1 MKFLDQLPLA
11 KKLSVYLAVFV
22 VVSVLFLAVF
32 FLFQYK
38 TYQTDALN
46 QMKTE
51 SAAVTAQIHSDMK
64 VQKTLLEQVASDAEL
79 RTFVRQWHDTPN
91 SGYQKTADRVLRRLL
106 DIRKTLDGSRLLV
119 ANNNSTIQSEEI
131 FRMTVEEFLA
141 HPWVD
146 SRIEDPS
153 QTQPVYWACGSLQS
167 GVNDWLICY
176 QGHYSATSPYGLEM
190 VAILAVPASRIEEML
205 DRQSDST
212 EFLLTGIPGQG
223 VLGNEKLGLTEEE
236 ISLCTE
242 ASAGELVRL
251 ASGSYTVVP
260 TPFSDEEMYLTGG
273 QFLALQDPDDVKD
286 SFRGMAILWAAALL
300 SLLGALAVLTRNV
313 TRHIIFRNKTVMK
326 HIARIAA
333 EDFTVSSELEGNDEF
348 YLINEELN
356 GLSVRLKRLI
366 TDDYKNTMALQQAA
380 IEKQQLQLEYQQEKI
395 VALQNQINPHYIV
408 NTLEAIRMKLLIQGE
423 RESSEMVLYLTESL
437 RTYAWTPHSVVTL
450 REELAFLDR
459 YLILQNY
466 RFLNK
471 ITYHVEVDDALLDV
485 ELPHF
490 LLQPLIENAIQHG
503 FKNMVAQP
511 HLELSILAEEEDLY
525 LVLSDNGLG
534 MEEEALQAL
543 RRRMEEDDFSTP
555 VGGASIGVLNVCR
568 RIKLLYGKDC
578 GLSIKSKPGYGT
590 EIEIRL
596 KRTRKEGL

>member
-1 MKFLDQLPLA
+1 MKFLDRLPLA
-11 KKLSVYLAVFV
+11 KKLSVYLAAFV
-22 VVSVLFLAVF
+22 LVSVLFLAVF
-32 FLFQYK
+32 FFFQHSSYRA
-38 TYQTDALN
+38 DAQD

-64 VQKTLLEQVASDAEL
+64 VQQTLMEQVASDTEL
-79 RTFVRQWHDTPN
+79 RSFVRQRHDAPDPT
-91 SGYQKTADRVLRRLL
+91 YQKTADRVLRRLL

-131 FRMTVEEFLA
+131 FRMTIEEFLA

-146 SRIEDPS
+146 HGIEDPS
-153 QTQPVYWACGSLQS
+153 RTQSVYWACGPLQN
-167 GVNDWLICY
+167 GLNDWLICY
-176 QGHYSATSPYGLEM
+176 QGLYSATSPYGLEM
-190 VAILAVPASRIEEML
+190 VAVLAVPASRFEQMM

-212 EFLLTGIPGQG
+212 DFLLTGLPGK
-223 VLGNEKLGLTEEE
+223 VLGNETLGLTEEE
-236 ISLCTE
+236 IRLCTE
-242 ASAGELVRL
+242 ASSGESVRL
-251 ASGSYTVVP
+251 DAGAYTVVS
-260 TPFSDEEMYLTGG
+260 TPFSDEAMNLTGG
-273 QFLALQDPDDVKD
+273 LFLALQNPEHVWE
-286 SFRGMAILWAAALL
+286 SFRGMAILWAVVLL
-300 SLLGALAVLTRNV
+300 TLLGTLAVLTRNV
-313 TRHIIFRNKTVMK
+313 TKHIISRNKAVMK

-333 EDFTVSSELEGNDEF
+333 EDFDVSSELEGNDEF

-366 TDDYKNTMALQQAA
+366 TDDYQNTLALQQAA
-380 IEKQQLQLEYQQEKI
+380 LEKQQLQLEYQQEQI

-437 RTYAWTPHSVVTL
+437 RTYAWTPNSVVTL

-490 LLQPLIENAIQHG
+490 LLQPLIENAISHG
-503 FKNMVAQP
+503 FKNMVAEP
-511 HLELSILAEEEDLY
+511 HLDLSVLAEGEDLY

-555 VGGASIGVLNVCR
+555 MGGASIGVLNVCR

-578 GLSIKSKPGYGT
+578 GLTIKSKPGYGT

>member
-11 KKLSVYLAVFV
+11 KKLSVYLAAFV
-22 VVSVLFLAVF
+22 TVSVLFLAVF
-32 FLFQYK
+32 FFSQYSA
-38 TYQTDALN
+38 YQADAQD

-64 VQKTLLEQVASDAEL
+64 VQQTLMEQVASDAEL
-79 RTFVRQWHDTPN
+79 RSFVRQWHDLPN
-91 SGYQKTADRVLRRLL
+91 SGYQKTAGRVLRRLL

-119 ANNNSTIQSEEI
+119 ANNNATIQSEEI
-131 FRMTVEEFLA
+131 FRMTIEEFLA

-153 QTQPVYWACGSLQS
+153 QTQSVYWACGPLQK
-167 GVNDWLICY
+167 GQNDWLICY
-176 QGHYSATSPYGLEM
+176 QGLYSATSPYGLEM
-190 VAILAVPASRIEEML
+190 VAVLAVPASRIEQML
-205 DRQSDST
+205 DRQSENT
-212 EFLLTGIPGQG
+212 EFLLVGLPGQG
-223 VLGNEKLGLTEEE
+223 VLGNEALGLTEEE
-236 ISLCTE
+236 IRLCVE
-242 ASAGELVRL
+242 ASAGEAVRL
-251 ASGSYTVVP
+251 RAGTYTVVS
-260 TPFSDEEMYLTGG
+260 TPFSDEEMNLTGG
-273 QFLALQDPDDVKD
+273 VFLALQNPEHVRE
-286 SFRGMAILWAAALL
+286 SFRGMAILWAVVLL
-300 SLLGALAVLTRNV
+300 TLLGTLAVLTRSV
-313 TRHIIFRNKTVMK
+313 TKHIIFRNKTVMK

-380 IEKQQLQLEYQQEKI
+380 IEKQQLQLEYQQEQI

-471 ITYHVEVDDALLDV
+471 ITYHVEVDDRLLDV

-490 LLQPLIENAIQHG
+490 LLQPLVENAIQHG
-503 FKNMVAQP
+503 FKNMVAEP
-511 HLELSILAEEEDLY
+511 HLELSILAEGEDLY

-534 MEEEALQAL
+534 MEEEALQTL

-555 VGGASIGVLNVCR
+555 IGGASIGVLNVCR
-568 RIKLLYGKDC
+568 RVKLLYGRDC
-578 GLSIKSKPGYGT
+578 GLTIKSKPGYGT

>member
-1 MKFLDQLPLA
+1 MKFLDRLPLA
-11 KKLSVYLAVFV
+11 KKLSVYLAAFV
-22 VVSVLFLAVF
+22 LVSVLFLAVF
-32 FLFQYK
+32 FLFQYS
-38 TYQTDALN
+38 TYRTDALN
-46 QMKTE
+46 RMKTE

-64 VQKTLLEQVASDAEL
+64 VQQTLLEQVVSDAEL
-79 RTFVRQWHDTPN
+79 RSFVRQWHDAPN
-91 SGYQKTADRVLRRLL
+91 PGYQKTADRVLRRLL
-106 DIRKTLDGSRLLV
+106 DIRRTLDGSRLLI
-119 ANNNSTIQSEEI
+119 ANDNSTIQSEEI
-131 FRMTVEEFLA
+131 FRMTIDEFLA

-146 SRIEDPS
+146 SRIEDPAQNQS
-153 QTQPVYWACGSLQS
+153 AYWACGPLQNGQS
-167 GVNDWLICY
+167 NWLICY
-176 QGHYSATSPYGLEM
+176 QGLYSTTSPYGLEM
-190 VAILAVPASRIEEML
+190 VALLAVPASRIEEMM

-212 EFLLTGIPGQG
+212 DFLLTGLPGK
-223 VLGNEKLGLTEEE
+223 VLGNEKLSLTEEE
-236 ISLCTE
+236 LILCQN
-242 ASAGELVRL
+242 ASAGDEVKLG
-251 ASGSYTVVP
+251 SGTYTVVP
-260 TPFSDEEMYLTGG
+260 TVFSYEELSLTGG
-273 QFLALQDPDDVKD
+273 RFLALQNPEEVGD
-286 SFRGMAILWAAALL
+286 SFRGMAFLWAVVLL
-300 SLLGALAVLTRNV
+300 TLLGALAVLTRNV
-313 TRHIIFRNKTVMK
+313 TRHIIYRNKTVVD

-366 TDDYKNTMALQQAA
+366 TDDYQNTLALQQAA
-380 IEKQQLQLEYQQEKI
+380 LEKQQLQLEYQQEQI

-437 RTYAWTPHSVVTL
+437 RTYAWTPNSVVTL

-471 ITYHVEVDDALLDV
+471 ITYHVEVDEELLDV

-490 LLQPLIENAIQHG
+490 LLQPLIENAISHG
-503 FKNMVAQP
+503 FKNMVAEP
-511 HLELSILAEEEDLY
+511 HLELSVLAEGEDLY

-534 MEEEALQAL
+534 MEEEALQTL

-555 VGGASIGVLNVCR
+555 IGGASIGVLNVCR
-568 RIKLLYGKDC
+568 RIKLLYGRDC
-578 GLSIKSKPGYGT
+578 GLTIKSKPGYGT